1 MRATSRVLW
10 SSPGNGRRCEPP
22 VADPGCRREARKS
35 GWRPALWEP
44 LGEADPE
51 ATLGPVANWLRVTL
65 TGASQTN
72 AGIRFRDPA
81 ALRRWLTVTLQLRPA
96 SSWHMEVIT
105 RADATD
111 EEIARW
117 ADLRPPEMPRSVRH
131 VGSHET
137 METRLRLLSRTGR
150 RDHELLDPVDSS
162 AGALRFAAHLAAI
175 ALRVGPEAPDPAP

>member
-1 MRATSRVLW
+1 MGAAREALALELAERLVMLGAAE
-10 SSPGNGRRCEPP
+10 PGAVSGSVSDP
-22 VADPGCRREARKS
+22 VAD
-35 GWRPALWEP
+35 
-44 LGEADPE
+44 
-51 ATLGPVANWLRVTL
+51 WLRVTH

-81 ALRRWLTVTLQLRPA
+81 ALRRWLAVALRLRPA
-96 SSWHMEVIT
+96 SFWHMEVIT

-117 ADLRPPEMPRSVRH
+117 AEIRPPGMLRAVRQ

-137 METRLRLLSRTGR
+137 LEIRLRLLTRAVR
-150 RDHELLDPVDSS
+150 RDHDLLDPVESS

-175 ALRVGPEAPDPAP
+175 ALRVEPEAPGPGRLTCDAP